1 MLTGYTF
8 SPFIIEL
15 NQFTSNQ
22 FSNGTIKRYS
32 IQLQGSSQ
40 LESIAL
46 LNHNQYY
53 LTTEE
58 STSGNSTLYRLN
70 IPNNLVPIET
80 IKKTANALYPN
91 PASDFLNTQNN
102 NFSDVEFYD
111 MHGVLQKTSNKA
123 QIDISNLP
131 KGLYFIILKLYG
143 ENKTEITK
151 LLIK

>member
-1 MLTGYTF
+1 M
-8 SPFIIEL
+8 
-15 NQFTSNQ
+15 
-22 FSNGTIKRYS
+22 
-32 IQLQGSSQ
+32 
-40 LESIAL
+40 
-46 LNHNQYY
+46 
-53 LTTEE
+53 
-58 STSGNSTLYRLN
+58 
-70 IPNNLVPIET
+70 VPIET

-111 MHGVLQKTSNKA
+111 MHGVLQKTSNKE

-131 KGLYFIILKLYG
+131 KGLYFIIRKLHR